1 MPIVHVRVD
10 NRLIHGQFLLAWSKK
25 VAFDHIIVTN
35 DKVAADPFQAN
46 LLKAVAP
53 QGYKVSVLSLK
64 ECAAYFMGPDIG
76 GESVFILAKLPSDVV
91 GLIEEGLQL
100 DRVNL
105 GNVAYEPNTKK
116 VSKTV
121 YLSEEDVRALK
132 KLHELGVVITSR
144 MLPGD
149 PDVEFWP
156 TIERTIPEWTKG

>member
-10 NRLIHGQFLLAWSKK
+10 NRLIHGQFLLAWSRS

-35 DKVAADPFQAN
+35 DKVAADAFQAT

-53 QGYKVSVLSLK
+53 KGYKVSILSVK
-64 ECAAYFMGPDIG
+64 ECADYCVNPDAAQEKIF
-76 GESVFILAKLPSDVV
+76 VLAKLPSDVV
-91 GLIEEGLQL
+91 GLIEAGLKL

-105 GNVAYEPNTKK
+105 GNVAYESGTKK

-132 KLHELGVVITSR
+132 TLHDMGITITSR
-144 MLPGD
+144 MLPSD
-149 PDVEFWP
+149 ADVEFWP
-156 TIERTIPEWTKG
+156 TIERTIPEWTRG

>member
-35 DKVAADPFQAN
+35 DKVAADAFQAN

-53 QGYKVSVLSLK
+53 QGYKVSILSIK
-64 ECAAYFMGPDIG
+64 ECVAYCTNSDIG
-76 GESVFILAKLPSDVV
+76 EERIFILAKLPSDVV

-121 YLSEEDVRALK
+121 YLSQQDVRALK
-132 KLHELGVVITSR
+132 VLHDMEVVITSR
-144 MLPGD
+144 MLPSD

-156 TIERTIPEWTKG
+156 TIERVIPDWTKG